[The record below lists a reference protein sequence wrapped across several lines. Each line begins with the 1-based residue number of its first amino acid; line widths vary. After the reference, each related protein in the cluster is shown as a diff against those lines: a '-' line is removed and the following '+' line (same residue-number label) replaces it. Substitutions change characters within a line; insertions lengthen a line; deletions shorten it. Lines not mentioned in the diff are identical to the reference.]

1 MFHHYKKTGGI
12 SEVYSTKSQY
22 KSSDKKVELTDV
34 LNWYTEKH
42 KTKESRNTF
51 LWNWFY
57 DISWYTEKKSFS
69 TCFLT
74 LSLSLLRLSVI
85 SFVSCMFVINHWCIF
100 MMATLN
106 LQTNTAAVL
115 FWLPFLIEVDLQ
127 CCVHFWYI
135 AKWFRYTYI
144 YKHSFLKN
152 SFPLWFIIGYW
163 I

>member
-34 LNWYTEKH
+34 LSWYTEKH

-69 TCFLT
+69 TLLELHYKGKIHRGKKIHTEFSHLTRYHYDRWQRKFREGNKIIATKILVLKT
-74 LSLSLLRLSVI
+74 LSHLRERIV
-85 SFVSCMFVINHWCIF
+85 M
-100 MMATLN
+100 
-106 LQTNTAAVL
+106 
-115 FWLPFLIEVDLQ
+115 
-127 CCVHFWYI
+127 
-135 AKWFRYTYI
+135 
-144 YKHSFLKN
+144 
-152 SFPLWFIIGYW
+152 
-163 I
+163 